1 MSKHLQV
8 EIENLK
14 DRILFLGSVAENS
27 LVNAVKAVIEGDTKL
42 AAEVVDGDE
51 EMDRMEVEM
60 EETCLKVVALHQP
73 VAADLRFIVAILK
86 INNDLE
92 RIGDLA
98 LHVAQKAGTL
108 AGCTPAVIP
117 PEFHEMI
124 QKCRAMFKGSLD
136 ALVNLNAPLARSI
149 SLADDEVDRLNR
161 KIHTDL
167 KAEMKVHPEEQD
179 RLMSILSCCRN
190 IERIADHATN
200 IAEDVIY
207 LVEGEIVRHK
217 LREHNMVHDS

>member
-1 MSKHLQV
+1 
-8 EIENLK
+8 
-14 DRILFLGSVAENS
+14 VAEDTV
-27 LVNAVKAVIEGDTKL
+27 LKAVHALIERDTAL
-42 AAEVVDGDE
+42 AQSIIDGDR

-60 EETCLKVVALHQP
+60 EEDCLKVVALHQP

-98 LHVAQKAGTL
+98 VHIAEKTFAL
-108 AGCTPAVIP
+108 AGCGGAVIP
-117 PEFHEMI
+117 PEFHEMT

-136 ALVNLNAPLARSI
+136 ALVNLNGALARSI
-149 SLADDEVDRLNR
+149 SLADDEVDQLNR
-161 KIHTDL
+161 RISVSL
-167 KAEMKVHPEEQD
+167 KAEMRAHPEDQD

-190 IERIADHATN
+190 MERIADHATN

-217 LREHNMVHDS
+217 LRDAQDGSAPSAHPAH